1 MSLGIT
7 IVSHV
12 PEIAEGLPKL
22 LKQVAGDVSIT
33 TAGGTNDGDIGTSM
47 EKIVQAFYDNQADEI
62 LAFYDLGSAKMN
74 LEMAMEMSD
83 KKVHLYDT
91 ALIEGAYTAASLI
104 QAGVDLD
111 EIEAQL
117 KPLTIKD
124 QINDKGRKS
133 RIFTRQL
140 VNILLFCKQQ

>member
-47 EKIVQAFYDNQADEI
+47 EKIMQAFDDNEADNI

-74 LEMAMEMSD
+74 LE
-83 KKVHLYDT
+83 T
-91 ALIEGAYTAASLI
+91 
-104 QAGVDLD
+104 
-111 EIEAQL
+111 
-117 KPLTIKD
+117 LTI
-124 QINDKGRKS
+124 
-133 RIFTRQL
+133 
-140 VNILLFCKQQ
+140 